1 MKQRIYG
8 IVTLYKNVNKEN
20 KKTNGTIQLDRKQQF
35 SIRGKCREQSRG

>member
-35 SIRGKCREQSRG
+35 SINIIPLCCHDI